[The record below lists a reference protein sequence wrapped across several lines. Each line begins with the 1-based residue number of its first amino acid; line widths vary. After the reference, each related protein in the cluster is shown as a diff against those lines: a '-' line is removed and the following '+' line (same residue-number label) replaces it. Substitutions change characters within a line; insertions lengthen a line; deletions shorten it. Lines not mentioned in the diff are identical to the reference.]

1 MLKILE
7 KVRLVRPLQRSGQD
21 RFLLELAMNIQVTR
35 HALARKQQRA
45 IPPLIESWLD
55 AFGEEEYDGHG
66 GVRVFF
72 SRRSIRRLERAVGRQ
87 PVRRLS
93 HLLDTYRVESS
104 TDGATFTYARRTRR
118 MWRR

>member
-1 MLKILE
+1 MATQLTKHAQ
-7 KVRLVRPLQRSGQD
+7 VR
-21 RFLLELAMNIQVTR
+21 M
-35 HALARKQQRA
+35 QQRA

-55 AFGEEEYDGHG
+55 EFGEEEYDGHG

-72 SRRSIRRLERAVGRQ
+72 SRRSIRRLEQTVGCL

-93 HLLDTYRVESS
+93 HLLNAYRVESS
-104 TDGATFTYARRTRR
+104 TSGERFTYARKTRR